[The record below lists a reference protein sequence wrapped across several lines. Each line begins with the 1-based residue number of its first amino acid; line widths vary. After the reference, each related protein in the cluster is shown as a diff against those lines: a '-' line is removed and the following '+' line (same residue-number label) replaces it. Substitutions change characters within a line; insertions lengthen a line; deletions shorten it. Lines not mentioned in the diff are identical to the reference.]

1 MASPTPVNGQITDAV
16 EQGAEERPENA
27 DERRVDD
34 LGSLFGT
41 RDMELNFG
49 PQHPAT
55 HGVLRLKMKVD
66 GERIADCYPIIGYL
80 HRGTEKLFELHPFF
94 QNVPH
99 TDRMDYV
106 AAATNNLAYVGAVE
120 KLVGLVVP
128 PRASYIRTILAE
140 LQRLSSHLLWLA
152 THAIDIGAMTPFFY
166 TFREREQILDLF
178 EEYCGARLTLNCMRP
193 GGQPYDLPHG
203 WVQRCRDFV
212 GIFPEKIDEYEGLLT
227 HNRIWKKRT
236 VGIGVMSPE
245 TAIDYG
251 ITGPML
257 RGSGVDFDL
266 RKAMPYEAYG
276 DVEFEVPLGVN
287 GDTYDRYLVR
297 MEEMRQS
304 VRIIEQCLDALP
316 EGALMAK
323 RPRVMKAG
331 KEAEV
336 YHGIEGPKGEIGF
349 YIVGDGTPNPYR
361 CHVRAPSFINLQVV
375 PELVQGHLVAD
386 LVAIIGTTDIVLGE
400 VDR

>member
-1 MASPTPVNGQITDAV
+1 MAEPIVDPTASDALFDP
-16 EQGAEERPENA
+16 GEE
-27 DERRVDD
+27 
-34 LGSLFGT
+34 
-41 RDMELNFG
+41 MELNFG
-49 PQHPAT
+49 PQHPST
-55 HGVLRLKMKVD
+55 HGVLRLKLKVD
-66 GERIADCYPIIGYL
+66 GERILDCYPIIGYL

-120 KLVGLVVP
+120 KLVGLTVP
-128 PRASYIRTILAE
+128 PRARYIRTILAE
-140 LQRLSSHLLWLA
+140 LQRISSHLLWLA

-166 TFREREQILDLF
+166 CFREREQVLDLF
-178 EEYCGARLTLNCMRP
+178 EQYCGARLTLNCMRP
-193 GGQPYDLPHG
+193 GGLPHDLPVG
-203 WVQRCRDFV
+203 WTDTCRAFADK
-212 GIFPEKIDEYEGLLT
+212 FPSKVDEYEELLT
-227 HNRIWKKRT
+227 DNRIWKKRT
-236 VGIGVMSPE
+236 VGIGVLAPDV
-245 TAIDYG
+245 AIDYG

-257 RGSGVDFDL
+257 RGSGVDWDL

-276 DVEFEVPLGVN
+276 EVEFDVPLGKN

-297 MEEMRQS
+297 MAEMRQAN
-304 VRIIEQCLDALP
+304 RIILQCLEKLP
-316 EGALMAK
+316 AGPIMAK
-323 RPRVMKAG
+323 RPRVLKSG
-331 KEAEV
+331 KDTEA

-375 PELVQGHLVAD
+375 PELSRGMLIAD
-386 LVAIIGTTDIVLGE
+386 LVAIVGTTDIVLGE

>member
-1 MASPTPVNGQITDAV
+1 MTEPIQSPFAAPQPEMGDALFAK
-16 EQGAEERPENA
+16 GEE
-27 DERRVDD
+27 
-34 LGSLFGT
+34 
-41 RDMELNFG
+41 MELNFG

-55 HGVLRLKMKVD
+55 HGVLRLKLKVD
-66 GERIADCYPIIGYL
+66 GERILDCYPIIGYL

-128 PRASYIRTILAE
+128 PRARYIRTILAE
-140 LQRLSSHLLWLA
+140 LQRISSHLLWLA

-166 TFREREQILDLF
+166 TFRERELVLDLF
-178 EEYCGARLTLNCMRP
+178 EQYCGARLTLNCMRP
-193 GGQPYDLPHG
+193 GGLPHDLPVG
-203 WVQRCRDFV
+203 WTDKCRELV
-212 GIFPEKIDEYEGLLT
+212 ELFPAAVDEYEGLLT
-227 HNRIWKKRT
+227 ENRIWKKRT
-236 VGIGVMSPE
+236 IGIGVLPPDA
-245 TAIDYG
+245 AIDYG
-251 ITGPML
+251 VTGPML
-257 RGSGVDFDL
+257 RGSGVAWDL
-266 RKAMPYEAYG
+266 RKDIPYEAYG
-276 DVEFEVPLGVN
+276 EVDFEIALGSN

-297 MEEMRQS
+297 MKEMREAN
-304 VRIIEQCLDALP
+304 RIIAQCLDKLP
-316 EGALMAK
+316 EGPIMAK

-331 KEAEV
+331 KDSEA

-361 CHVRAPSFINLQVV
+361 CHVRPPSFINLQSL
-375 PELVQGHLVAD
+375 PELTKGYLIAD
-386 LVAIIGTTDIVLGE
+386 LVALIGTTDIVLGE